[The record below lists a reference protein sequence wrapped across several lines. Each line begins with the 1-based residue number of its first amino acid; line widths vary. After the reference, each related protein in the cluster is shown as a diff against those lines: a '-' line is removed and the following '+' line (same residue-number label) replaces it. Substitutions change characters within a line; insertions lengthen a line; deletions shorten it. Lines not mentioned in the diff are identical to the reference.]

1 MLFGLFMPGGKQG
14 FLGWG
19 SPPKLFDGLWSRP
32 GSRQQM
38 AKLRAI
44 SRPTPGPWSPGDI
57 ALPKAAL
64 QMSSSASR
72 ALWEE
77 ATHAE
82 VRVLTWR
89 NFLDGPLPE
98 RSGLG
103 RPLSAPSLLQPL
115 TGGCRYEGVWA
126 NRWGCQTTGR
136 RRDSSFSGHLQ
147 SSRLG
152 RSSANLGTCR
162 GTLEGREG
170 WSG

>member
-1 MLFGLFMPGGKQG
+1 MPGGKQG

-19 SPPKLFDGLWSRP
+19 SPPLRPKLFDGLWSSP

-38 AKLRAI
+38 AKKRAI
-44 SRPTPGPWSPGDI
+44 SRLTPGPWSPGDI

-64 QMSSSASR
+64 QTSTSASR

-103 RPLSAPSLLQPL
+103 RPLSPPSLLQPL
-115 TGGCRYEGVWA
+115 TGGRRYEGVWA
-126 NRWGCQTTGR
+126 NRWGCETTGR
-136 RRDSSFSGHLQ
+136 RRDSGFSGHLQ
-147 SSRLG
+147 SSRRG
-152 RSSANLGTCR
+152 RSSVDLGTCR
-162 GTLEGREG
+162 RASEVKEG
-170 WSG
+170 WGG